1 MPANV
6 KLRPRM
12 QRLLS
17 PAIAK
22 AELIGIFAWLA
33 VLLVDRWA
41 MFGWPVALVTIGLC
55 GVYGVHQW

>member
-17 PAIAK
+17 PAIAQ

-33 VLLVDRWA
+33 VLLVDRGG
-41 MFGWPVALVTIGLC
+41 MLGWPVVLVTLGLC
-55 GVYGVHQW
+55 VVGFTGW